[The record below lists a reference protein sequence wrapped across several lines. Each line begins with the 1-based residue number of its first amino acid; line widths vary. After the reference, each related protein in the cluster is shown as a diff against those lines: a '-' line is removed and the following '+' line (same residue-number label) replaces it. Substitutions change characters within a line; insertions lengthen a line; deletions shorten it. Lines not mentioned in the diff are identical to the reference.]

1 LSFFSFFGCCF
12 FFCSRSFHQH
22 ILERKKKKK
31 QKKRRI
37 VLFFFPKSEIDDQ
50 GESEGLG
57 LVGHRDLVAW
67 LNKVLELLLEV
78 WLGGLLKLGRE
89 LHVQG
94 LSSLGQAGPLQ
105 LAFLV
110 QERGGRKDVRWLW
123 KIKKKQRKVF
133 LHGAVGAQSLNQVL
147 KSGLGIHSVRED
159 LNQRR
164 R

>member
-1 LSFFSFFGCCF
+1 M
-12 FFCSRSFHQH
+12 
-22 ILERKKKKK
+22 
-31 QKKRRI
+31 
-37 VLFFFPKSEIDDQ
+37 FFFPKSEIDDQ